1 MYKLVMLKN
10 LFVIIIITASL
21 FSCRKEGTS
30 WDSDWIAP
38 IINDSLLVSDF
49 VNDSTFEVNA
59 DNSIQVVLDRDL
71 VDLNLSDL
79 VVIPDTTVLQDFTLG
94 VQSLSLPAGTNFLD
108 EIQEHEF
115 ALGDVA
121 LFDARLSSGKA
132 YIRIENPIPTK
143 GIFNVELP
151 GVTKDGVVFS
161 QVEEVPAA
169 SGGSNGVETFELD
182 LKYYSVDMR
191 GVNGNSFNKLQS
203 KMSVT
208 TGPDGPTVTMTNQ
221 DVVKFSI
228 SFENLKVDYA
238 RGYFG
243 STTFSDTTEVFL
255 DALANITGGSIDL
268 NDINFDLTIAN
279 GIKVAAQGKITMM
292 ESVNFDDNKVDLTH
306 PEFNQFLNLD
316 PAQGFGINHI
326 PSEKVLNFENGNSNI
341 VSFLENLGYKYNLG
355 YELMI
360 NPWGNTSSGNDEI
373 FPSSRVKLNLKTDF
387 PLDVAM
393 SDLTI
398 QDTFEVDFTSDQRFL
413 KVKEGQFILK
423 TENSFPFGGGA
434 ELILMDENNQLIGSI
449 VSSEVLEA
457 AKVNITND
465 GYKSI
470 DQVITFDIA
479 NSIAEKLP
487 EVKNIILKVR
497 VNSAYSP
504 NNVVYANA
512 RLKFLLQTKL
522 KLNSSL

>member
-1 MYKLVMLKN
+1 MYKQMMYKN
-10 LFVIIIITASL
+10 LFIILIILSSL
-21 FSCRKEGTS
+21 ASCRKDGTS

-49 VNDSTFEVNA
+49 VNDSTLEVNA
-59 DNSIQVVLDRDL
+59 DNSIQVILDRDL

-94 VQSLSLPAGTNFLD
+94 VSSLSLSPGTNFID
-108 EIQEHEF
+108 EVQEHDF

-121 LFDARLSSGKA
+121 LFNARLSSGKA
-132 YIRIENPIPTK
+132 MIRIENPIPTK
-143 GIFNVELP
+143 GIFNIELP
-151 GVTKDGVVFS
+151 GVTKDGVLFT
-161 QVEEVPAA
+161 QVEEVPPA
-169 SGGSNGVETFELD
+169 GGNGNGVKTFELD
-182 LKYYSVDMR
+182 LKDYSIDMR

-208 TGPDGPTVTMTNQ
+208 TDPDGASVTMTNQ

-228 SFENLKVDYA
+228 SFEDLSVDYA

-243 STTFSDTTEVFL
+243 STTFSDTSEVLL
-255 DALANITGGSIDL
+255 DALANVVVGSINLDE
-268 NDINFDLTIAN
+268 INFDLTISN

-292 ESVNFDDNKVDLTH
+292 ESINFDNTSVGLTH

-316 PAQGFGINHI
+316 PAQGSLASHV
-326 PSEKVLNFENGNSNI
+326 PSEKILNFENGNSNI
-341 VSFLENLGYKYNLG
+341 VTFLENLGYKYKIG
-355 YELMI
+355 YEIKI

-373 FPSSRVKLNLKTDF
+373 FPTSRVKLNLNADF

-398 QDTFEVDFTSDQRFL
+398 QDTFKVDFTSDQRFL
-413 KVKEGQFILK
+413 KVKEGEFILK
-423 TENSFPFGGGA
+423 TENSFPFGGNA
-434 ELILMDENNQLIGSI
+434 ELLLLDENNQPIGSI
-449 VSSEVLEA
+449 VSSELLEA
-457 AKVNITND
+457 ANANVTND
-465 GYKSI
+465 GHESVN
-470 DQVITFDIA
+470 QVIRFDIS
-479 NSIAEKLP
+479 NSIAGRLSEI
-487 EVKNIILKVR
+487 KNIILKVKM
-497 VNSAYSP
+497 NSAYTP

-522 KLNSSL
+522 KLNSTL